1 MTVAQVARALHVSEQ
16 AIRDAIRRVIPSK
29 RLRERV
35 TTFLSENEVTLIS
48 EELHKGWRADK
59 AAITNKEALLKFVE
73 ALDMLAKTNGC
84 KDNFA
89 DLRKYILALT
99 DSEAK
104 HLTATVT
111 RAVIAKHTP
120 ERFRAAIAFADM
132 FDRIHDTE
140 NHAIKAQREL
150 EDD

>member
-1 MTVAQVARALHVSEQ
+1 MTESLEMLARAN
-16 AIRDAIRRVIPSK
+16 I
-29 RLRERV
+29 
-35 TTFLSENEVTLIS
+35 
-48 EELHKGWRADK
+48 
-59 AAITNKEALLKFVE
+59 
-73 ALDMLAKTNGC
+73 C

-104 HLTATVT
+104 HLTTTVT
-111 RAVIAKHTP
+111 RAVIEKHTP

-140 NHAIKAQREL
+140 NHAIKGVRG
-150 EDD
+150 